1 VGDLYGLRGFW
12 GSARIREPT
21 PARQL
26 PGRADQPPRAWGG
39 PIHAAKLGPAP
50 GGAPQHGGAVP
61 VEPPAGFGSAER
73 LAVSPDPGPSDVY
86 PLQTRKN
93 PIFQNNAWT
102 RTVPNMAVFDDV
114 FVDRNVY
121 SGLAGGAE
129 HRQNLHELIL
139 GAQAVALSQQQ
150 EEAIRRIEGHNSELR
165 AKGAVI
171 PAEARGGLS
180 VEDFCVLPA
189 RADIDDAIQEAER
202 RLEAAR
208 QQDPIRQAAVF
219 DRLLLPALEIAPVEQ
234 LLGEDLPAL
243 DAAAAARVQ
252 AHVAAL
258 GPGGERWIDDGM
270 RRIPQ
275 PAPGAASPPCPFC
288 AQELGGS
295 PVIQHYRAYF
305 SVGYAA
311 LKDRIAAR
319 LADIDRIHGGQSQVA
334 FERAVR
340 VAGERAQFWSR
351 FCAVRV
357 VAVDT
362 AQLVGDWVAARDAVT
377 EAVRAKQAAP
387 LERMTLPA
395 AARDA
400 VTAYEARRQ
409 ALATLDEALRQANGR
424 IAVVK
429 EQAAVANPAAIAS
442 DLSRLGAVKARHTPD
457 MVARCEDYLTERIAK
472 AKAEEQRDQARA
484 ALEQYRTTVFPG
496 YQTAV
501 NLYLQRFVAGFR
513 IDSITAANTRG
524 GPACSY
530 DVVINNTAVPIAGGD
545 PAPGEPSFRN
555 TLSAGDRNTLAL
567 AFFFASVDQD
577 PRRADKVVVIDDP
590 ISSLDEHRALTTVQE
605 MRRLSEG
612 VHQVIVLSHN
622 KPFLCSLWEGSDT
635 GRAALE
641 VCRAGT
647 GSSLR
652 PWDVRQ
658 DCITEHDRRHAMLR
672 EYLVTAAPNSREVA
686 RAIRP
691 VLEAFVR
698 VAYPEHF
705 PPGSLLGPFRGRC
718 QQRIGTPQEILNA
731 ADTAELRDVLEYA
744 NRFHHDTNPAWETV
758 GVNDAEL
765 RGFVARGL
773 AFTKR

>member
-1 VGDLYGLRGFW
+1 MIRRLQLLRNIGLFDSVDAGATIDLAPLTLIYAENGRGKSTLAAILRSLATGDPIPIAERRRL
-12 GSARIREPT
+12 A
-21 PARQL
+21 A
-26 PGRADQPPRAWGG
+26 AHPPHVVLDCDGG
-39 PIHAAKLGPAP
+39 PPA
-50 GGAPQHGGAVP
+50 
-61 VEPPAGFGSAER
+61 
-73 LAVSPDPGPSDVY
+73 
-86 PLQTRKN
+86 TM
-93 PIFQNNAWT
+93 FQNNAWT

-121 SGLAGGAE
+121 SGLAVGAE

-165 AKGAVI
+165 AKGAAI

-219 DRLLLPALEIAPVEQ
+219 DRLRLPALEIAPVEQ

-275 PAPGAASPPCPFC
+275 PAPGTAPPPCPFC

-351 FCAVRV
+351 FCAVPA

-362 AQLVGDWVAARDAVT
+362 AQLVGDWVAARDAVA

-387 LERMTLPA
+387 LEYGA
-395 AARDA
+395 AGGG
-400 VTAYEARRQ
+400 ARRG
-409 ALATLDEALRQANGR
+409 GR
-424 IAVVK
+424 
-429 EQAAVANPAAIAS
+429 
-442 DLSRLGAVKARHTPD
+442 L
-457 MVARCEDYLTERIAK
+457 
-472 AKAEEQRDQARA
+472 
-484 ALEQYRTTVFPG
+484 
-496 YQTAV
+496 
-501 NLYLQRFVAGFR
+501 
-513 IDSITAANTRG
+513 
-524 GPACSY
+524 
-530 DVVINNTAVPIAGGD
+530 
-545 PAPGEPSFRN
+545 
-555 TLSAGDRNTLAL
+555 
-567 AFFFASVDQD
+567 
-577 PRRADKVVVIDDP
+577 
-590 ISSLDEHRALTTVQE
+590 
-605 MRRLSEG
+605 
-612 VHQVIVLSHN
+612 
-622 KPFLCSLWEGSDT
+622 
-635 GRAALE
+635 
-641 VCRAGT
+641 
-647 GSSLR
+647 
-652 PWDVRQ
+652 
-658 DCITEHDRRHAMLR
+658 
-672 EYLVTAAPNSREVA
+672 
-686 RAIRP
+686 
-691 VLEAFVR
+691 
-698 VAYPEHF
+698 
-705 PPGSLLGPFRGRC
+705 
-718 QQRIGTPQEILNA
+718 
-731 ADTAELRDVLEYA
+731 
-744 NRFHHDTNPAWETV
+744 
-758 GVNDAEL
+758 
-765 RGFVARGL
+765 
-773 AFTKR
+773 